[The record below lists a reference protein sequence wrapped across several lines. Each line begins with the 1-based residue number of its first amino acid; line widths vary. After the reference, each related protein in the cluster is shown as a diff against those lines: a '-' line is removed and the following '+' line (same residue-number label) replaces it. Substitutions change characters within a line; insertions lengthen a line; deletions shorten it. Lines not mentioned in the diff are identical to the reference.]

1 MAEKDKTKSGS
12 AGRGKSA
19 PKGGAAKSKSGST
32 KKAAPK
38 KPAAKAQAAPKKK
51 TLSNEIKGIILI
63 ATGIFQSFGTTAV
76 TRWAAVLSA
85 AVSAAF

>member
-1 MAEKDKTKSGS
+1 MSEKDKTKSGS

-51 TLSNEIKGIILI
+51 TLSNEIKGIILS
-63 ATGIFQSFGTTAV
+63 Q
-76 TRWAAVLSA
+76 RE
-85 AVSAAF
+85 